1 MSERAAR
8 ARESTQLAVAIIL
21 VSNHKCT
28 TASVVVALHMC
39 ANVVLMVPSVLH
51 RHRAHSAVS
60 RDLES
65 PDNKGWVRGRRFRSY
80 KPREGALRDHAPA
93 GRTKRSDYADSARR
107 ASPRSRVY
115 VFSSPSFSFFNRT
128 AVKAA
133 KAANYP
139 LCAPP
144 WMSSSAVATNK
155 FPIHQDRARSASTS

>member
-1 MSERAAR
+1 MSGRAVR

-65 PDNKGWVRGRRFRSY
+65 PDNKGCVGDDFDPTS
-80 KPREGALRDHAPA
+80 REKAHLGIMHLPAERKDPITRTAHA
-93 GRTKRSDYADSARR
+93 GRVR
-107 ASPRSRVY
+107 
-115 VFSSPSFSFFNRT
+115 
-128 AVKAA
+128 
-133 KAANYP
+133 
-139 LCAPP
+139 
-144 WMSSSAVATNK
+144 
-155 FPIHQDRARSASTS
+155 DRAYMCSLVHPSHFLIGPP